1 MLNKVL
7 LIGNLTRDPESKDI
21 KENILCKFSLA
32 INKTSD
38 RENTVFIDVD
48 AWNKTG
54 KACADFLKK
63 GSRVLV
69 EGKLKFENWTSAE
82 GQRRNKISVTA
93 SSVKFLN
100 RPEEESNRSKTEA
113 KPENAAEPQSE
124 ISEEDQQIL
133 SDIPF

>member
-7 LIGNLTRDPESKDI
+7 LIGNLTRDPESKNI
-21 KENILCKFSLA
+21 KDNLLCKFSIA
-32 INKTSD
+32 INKTSE

-54 KACADFLKK
+54 KACGDFLKK

-69 EGKLKFENWTSAE
+69 EGKLKFESWTSLD
-82 GQRRNKISVTA
+82 GNKKNKISITA

-100 RPEEESNRSKTEA
+100 
-113 KPENAAEPQSE
+113 KPEQSNPPHQEQE
-124 ISEEDQQIL
+124 IKQNNQPAQQEVSEEDLQML